1 MESCLYFRLLIYL
14 VKPWRK
20 FNKFIHFLL
29 IITALYWIT
38 YKFNSRSSL
47 IYATTTNEQKL
58 PSNLIKISTS
68 PKLIRVYENWRS
80 NASKTLNSM
89 DSNSYQLFS
98 LLDRNLRSTAIRL
111 STSLRINLRN
121 FIKNFGALFVLF
133 IYDPDVR
140 DIPNSFSLHIMSSIP
155 LLLLNIEHVETNKTI
170 KVRN

>member
-1 MESCLYFRLLIYL
+1 
-14 VKPWRK
+14 
-20 FNKFIHFLL
+20 
-29 IITALYWIT
+29 
-38 YKFNSRSSL
+38 
-47 IYATTTNEQKL
+47 
-58 PSNLIKISTS
+58 
-68 PKLIRVYENWRS
+68 
-80 NASKTLNSM
+80 M